1 MIFAIVGLF
10 FRSPSIALRA
20 AATLAAMEVCVF
32 GAATAIYVK
41 GLLNPGGVLK
51 TFNNDDGL
59 FWLMPLLAFSLV
71 TGLGLD
77 YDIFLLTSIVT
88 ELEEGWSVQDAIS
101 LGLMRSGP
109 VITFAGVIMAGAQ
122 R

>member
-1 MIFAIVGLF
+1 
-10 FRSPSIALRA
+10 
-20 AATLAAMEVCVF
+20 
-32 GAATAIYVK
+32 
-41 GLLNPGGVLK
+41 
-51 TFNNDDGL
+51 
-59 FWLMPLLAFSLV
+59 MPLLAFSLV

-88 ELEEGWSVQDAIS
+88 ELEEGWSVEDAIA